1 MKRRI
6 AALMRKEA
14 LHIRRDPRSLY
25 LAVGLPVLMLLLF
38 GYAMT
43 LEVKHVALG
52 IIDQD
57 GTKASRELIAR
68 VTSSDYFQLRFIST
82 DPRVADRRLD
92 DGTARIVLVVPRDF
106 ARSLGRGEKIAVQL
120 LVDGSDSNTALIA
133 MGYLSLIIQSTSQ
146 HLLVERLE
154 RTGGA
159 AVAVPPT
166 VEPRFRI
173 WFNPALNHT
182 YFIVPG
188 VIAVIMM
195 IMAVMLTSLA
205 IAREW
210 ETGTMEQLISTPARP
225 FEIVLGK
232 LLPYFALGLVQL
244 TVVILFGR
252 FLFQVPLRG
261 NLLFLLG
268 MSCLFLV
275 CCLGQGLLISA
286 AVRSQQLAFMLS
298 FLSTFIPAY
307 LLSGFVFPISSMPP
321 VIRPFTTL
329 IPARYF
335 LNIIRGIFIKGSG
348 PAVLWPEIW
357 PLALFALV
365 IVLLCARRLR
375 LRLE

>member
-154 RTGGA
+154 HALGEPKALFRERCVPDEGVIFGDQHVCV
-159 AVAVPPT
+159 AVAVQVDELEVRVSGVA
-166 VEPRFRI
+166 VEP
-173 WFNPALNHT
+173 
-182 YFIVPG
+182 
-188 VIAVIMM
+188 
-195 IMAVMLTSLA
+195 
-205 IAREW
+205 
-210 ETGTMEQLISTPARP
+210 
-225 FEIVLGK
+225 
-232 LLPYFALGLVQL
+232 
-244 TVVILFGR
+244 
-252 FLFQVPLRG
+252 
-261 NLLFLLG
+261 
-268 MSCLFLV
+268 
-275 CCLGQGLLISA
+275 
-286 AVRSQQLAFMLS
+286 
-298 FLSTFIPAY
+298 
-307 LLSGFVFPISSMPP
+307 
-321 VIRPFTTL
+321 
-329 IPARYF
+329 
-335 LNIIRGIFIKGSG
+335 
-348 PAVLWPEIW
+348 
-357 PLALFALV
+357 
-365 IVLLCARRLR
+365 
-375 LRLE
+375 